1 RSYLA
6 FTATES
12 PSTESP
18 LTIPRMLRRKA
29 KPSASAGPFRR
40 CSTITAIRSADARS
54 REHPATDNPPFPGSG
69 SKSEDPT
76 RMREAHSVGAHRD
89 GRDAPAPGQQDTW
102 CPPRVLHCSLQ
113 VSSMST
119 QGEKTNVTG
128 APDQTAA
135 SAAKNKDLEAGR
147 LSADGTE
154 TAADQ
159 DLRRDSIEKGKAHV
173 LETSLNS
180 SDPNVLIV
188 DWDGPDDPANP
199 RNWTFRQKWGATA
212 IVSAF
217 TFISPVVSS
226 TMAPASEQI
235 AQDFGVTSTVV
246 IAMMTSIF
254 VLAFAFGP
262 LLLSPLSEIYGR
274 SRVLQL
280 ANLWFLAWNIGCS
293 FAKNTTQLIVFCFLA
308 GLGGSAPLSVSGGVI
323 ADMFDAEK
331 RGQALALYTLAP
343 LIGPV
348 IGPIVG
354 AWIAELS
361 RWQWVF
367 WAASIA
373 DGCVQ
378 VLGILFLRE
387 TFAPVLLERK
397 AKRII
402 AQMDQETRERT
413 AVRTIYEDGNR
424 DLRKILAKALI
435 RPVQLF
441 VMEPIGS
448 YHESIGIAGL
458 HYLALG
464 IGLFAGTQIGARVLD
479 RSYKSMSKRNGGVGK
494 PEYRLPT
501 MYPGTVLLP
510 AGLLITGWTAQN
522 RVFWIAPDIG
532 IALVGAGVVLN
543 MLSLQTYVI
552 DAFTLYSASALAATT
567 FLRCIA
573 GFGFPLFAPAMFSA
587 LGFGKGDT
595 ILAAF
600 AIVIAPVPYLFW
612 LYGER
617 IRGMSRHAR
626 KG

>member
-1 RSYLA
+1 ME
-6 FTATES
+6 TQTEQT
-12 PSTESP
+12 STTGTP
-18 LTIPRMLRRKA
+18 
-29 KPSASAGPFRR
+29 
-40 CSTITAIRSADARS
+40 
-54 REHPATDNPPFPGSG
+54 
-69 SKSEDPT
+69 
-76 RMREAHSVGAHRD
+76 
-89 GRDAPAPGQQDTW
+89 
-102 CPPRVLHCSLQ
+102 
-113 VSSMST
+113 
-119 QGEKTNVTG
+119 EKTT
-128 APDQTAA
+128 T
-135 SAAKNKDLEAGR
+135 SAAGDKNPEAGR
-147 LSADGTE
+147 PSAEDTE

-159 DLRRDSIEKGKAHV
+159 DLRRDSIAKERFV
-173 LETSLNS
+173 ETSLTSKDSNI
-180 SDPNVLIV
+180 LIV

-235 AQDFGVTSTVV
+235 AHDFGVTSTVV

-293 FAKNTTQLIVFCFLA
+293 FAKNTTELIVFRFLA

-367 WAASIA
+367 WATSIA

-378 VLGILFLRE
+378 VLGVLFLRE

-402 AQMDQETRERT
+402 AQMDQETRDRT
-413 AVRTIYEDGNR
+413 VVRTIYEDGTR
-424 DLRKILAKALI
+424 DWRRILIKSLI

-441 VMEPIGS
+441 VTEPIVQLFGVYMAFVYGLLYLFITTLPSIFQGS

-494 PEYRLPT
+494 PEFRLPT

-510 AGLLITGWTAQN
+510 VGLLITGWTAQN

-532 IALVGAGVVLN
+532 IVLVGAGVVLN

-600 AIVIAPVPYLFW
+600 AIAIAPVPYLFW
-612 LYGER
+612 LHGER
-617 IRGMSRHAR
+617 IRGMSRHAH
-626 KG
+626 KN